1 MEQEKNKKKILLVDD
16 EPINH
21 KIVQFLMKAETEY
34 EILGADGG
42 RQALEILK
50 EQKVD
55 LVLLDIEMPDMN
67 GKEVLSKIRECYEIP
82 VAFVTAGEKA
92 DEEEEEME
100 PVPLTA
106 ASDTVRTA
114 KPAKPHAKIERI
126 QRETVTLDD
135 IDCVRRERA
144 ENPPHFR

>member
-92 DEEEEEME
+92 DEEEKELLKADGYLTKPFLPEELKGLIGRLLGKAF
-100 PVPLTA
+100 V
-106 ASDTVRTA
+106 
-114 KPAKPHAKIERI
+114 
-126 QRETVTLDD
+126 
-135 IDCVRRERA
+135 
-144 ENPPHFR
+144 

>member
-1 MEQEKNKKKILLVDD
+1 MEQEENKKKILLVDD

-21 KIVQFLMKAETEY
+21 KIVQFLMKAEAEY

-92 DEEEEEME
+92 DEEEEELLKADGY
-100 PVPLTA
+100 LT
-106 ASDTVRTA
+106 
-114 KPAKPHAKIERI
+114 KPFLPEELKGLIGRLLGKAF
-126 QRETVTLDD
+126 V
-135 IDCVRRERA
+135 
-144 ENPPHFR
+144 

>member
-67 GKEVLSKIRECYEIP
+67 GKEVFSKIRECYEIP

-92 DEEEEEME
+92 DEEEEELLKADGY
-100 PVPLTA
+100 LT
-106 ASDTVRTA
+106 
-114 KPAKPHAKIERI
+114 KPFLPEELKGLIGRLLGKAF
-126 QRETVTLDD
+126 V
-135 IDCVRRERA
+135 
-144 ENPPHFR
+144 

>member
-1 MEQEKNKKKILLVDD
+1 MEQEENKKKILLVDD

-21 KIVQFLMKAETEY
+21 KIVQFLMKAEAEY

-42 RQALEILK
+42 RQALEILR

-92 DEEEEEME
+92 DGYLTKPFLPEELKGLIGRLLGKAF
-100 PVPLTA
+100 V
-106 ASDTVRTA
+106 
-114 KPAKPHAKIERI
+114 
-126 QRETVTLDD
+126 
-135 IDCVRRERA
+135 
-144 ENPPHFR
+144 

>member
-92 DEEEEEME
+92 DEEEEELLK
-100 PVPLTA
+100 VDGYLT
-106 ASDTVRTA
+106 
-114 KPAKPHAKIERI
+114 KPFLPEELKGLICRLLGKAF
-126 QRETVTLDD
+126 V
-135 IDCVRRERA
+135 
-144 ENPPHFR
+144 

>member
-1 MEQEKNKKKILLVDD
+1 MEQDKNKKKILLVDD

-92 DEEEEEME
+92 DEEEEELLKADGY
-100 PVPLTA
+100 LT
-106 ASDTVRTA
+106 
-114 KPAKPHAKIERI
+114 KPFLPEELKGLICRLLGKAF
-126 QRETVTLDD
+126 V
-135 IDCVRRERA
+135 
-144 ENPPHFR
+144 

>member
-92 DEEEEEME
+92 DEEEEELLKADGY
-100 PVPLTA
+100 LT
-106 ASDTVRTA
+106 
-114 KPAKPHAKIERI
+114 KPFLPEELKGLIGRLLRKAF
-126 QRETVTLDD
+126 V
-135 IDCVRRERA
+135 
-144 ENPPHFR
+144 

>member
-42 RQALEILK
+42 RQALEILR

-92 DEEEEEME
+92 DEGVFQRGKKALAGQRNRGGLLSHM
-100 PVPLTA
+100 
-106 ASDTVRTA
+106 VREGRLHKAYGGRT
-114 KPAKPHAKIERI
+114 KKG
-126 QRETVTLDD
+126 
-135 IDCVRRERA
+135 
-144 ENPPHFR
+144 F

>member
-92 DEEEEEME
+92 DEEEEELLKADGY
-100 PVPLTA
+100 LT
-106 ASDTVRTA
+106 
-114 KPAKPHAKIERI
+114 KPFLPEELKGLICRLLGKAF
-126 QRETVTLDD
+126 V
-135 IDCVRRERA
+135 
-144 ENPPHFR
+144 

>member
-92 DEEEEEME
+92 DEEEEELLKADGY
-100 PVPLTA
+100 LT
-106 ASDTVRTA
+106 
-114 KPAKPHAKIERI
+114 KPFLPEKLKGLIGRLLGKAF
-126 QRETVTLDD
+126 V
-135 IDCVRRERA
+135 
-144 ENPPHFR
+144 

>member
-1 MEQEKNKKKILLVDD
+1 MEQEENKKKILLVDD

-21 KIVQFLMKAETEY
+21 KIVQCLMKAEAEY

-42 RQALEILK
+42 RQALESVRG
-50 EQKVD
+50 QKVD

-92 DEEEEEME
+92 DEEEEELLKADGY
-100 PVPLTA
+100 LT
-106 ASDTVRTA
+106 
-114 KPAKPHAKIERI
+114 KPFLPEELKGLIGRLLGKAF
-126 QRETVTLDD
+126 V
-135 IDCVRRERA
+135 
-144 ENPPHFR
+144 

>member
-21 KIVQFLMKAETEY
+21 KIVQFLMKVETEY

-42 RQALEILK
+42 RQALEILR

-92 DEEEEEME
+92 DEEEEELLKADGY
-100 PVPLTA
+100 LT
-106 ASDTVRTA
+106 
-114 KPAKPHAKIERI
+114 KPFLPEELKGLIGRLLGKAF
-126 QRETVTLDD
+126 V
-135 IDCVRRERA
+135 
-144 ENPPHFR
+144 

>member
-1 MEQEKNKKKILLVDD
+1 MEQEENKKKILLVDD
-16 EPINH
+16 EPINN
-21 KIVQFLMKAETEY
+21 KIVQFLMKAEAEY
-34 EILGADGG
+34 DILGADGG

-92 DEEEEEME
+92 DEEEEELLKADGY
-100 PVPLTA
+100 LT
-106 ASDTVRTA
+106 
-114 KPAKPHAKIERI
+114 KPFLPEELKGLIGRLLGKAF
-126 QRETVTLDD
+126 V
-135 IDCVRRERA
+135 
-144 ENPPHFR
+144 

>member
-1 MEQEKNKKKILLVDD
+1 MEQEENKKKILLVDD

-92 DEEEEEME
+92 DEEEEELLKADGY
-100 PVPLTA
+100 LT
-106 ASDTVRTA
+106 
-114 KPAKPHAKIERI
+114 KPFLPEELKGLIGRLLGKAF
-126 QRETVTLDD
+126 V
-135 IDCVRRERA
+135 
-144 ENPPHFR
+144 

>member
-1 MEQEKNKKKILLVDD
+1 
-16 EPINH
+16 
-21 KIVQFLMKAETEY
+21 MKAEAEY

-42 RQALEILK
+42 RQALEILR

-92 DEEEEEME
+92 DEEEEELLKADGY
-100 PVPLTA
+100 LT
-106 ASDTVRTA
+106 
-114 KPAKPHAKIERI
+114 KPFLPEELKGLIGRLLGKAF
-126 QRETVTLDD
+126 V
-135 IDCVRRERA
+135 
-144 ENPPHFR
+144 

>member
-42 RQALEILK
+42 RQALEILR

-92 DEEEEEME
+92 DEEEEELLKADGY
-100 PVPLTA
+100 LT
-106 ASDTVRTA
+106 
-114 KPAKPHAKIERI
+114 KPFLPEELKGLIGRLLGKAF
-126 QRETVTLDD
+126 V
-135 IDCVRRERA
+135 
-144 ENPPHFR
+144 

>member
-92 DEEEEEME
+92 DEEEEELLKADGY
-100 PVPLTA
+100 LT
-106 ASDTVRTA
+106 
-114 KPAKPHAKIERI
+114 KPFLPEELKGLIGRLLGKAF
-126 QRETVTLDD
+126 V
-135 IDCVRRERA
+135 
-144 ENPPHFR
+144 

>member
-42 RQALEILK
+42 KQALEILR

-92 DEEEEEME
+92 DEEEEELLKADGY
-100 PVPLTA
+100 LT
-106 ASDTVRTA
+106 
-114 KPAKPHAKIERI
+114 KPFLPEELKGLIGRLLGKAF
-126 QRETVTLDD
+126 V
-135 IDCVRRERA
+135 
-144 ENPPHFR
+144 

>member
-34 EILGADGG
+34 EILRADGG
-42 RQALEILK
+42 SQALEILR

-67 GKEVLSKIRECYEIP
+67 GREVLSKIRECHEVP
-82 VAFVTAGEKA
+82 VAFVTAGERA
-92 DEEEEEME
+92 DEEEEGLLKADGY
-100 PVPLTA
+100 LT
-106 ASDTVRTA
+106 
-114 KPAKPHAKIERI
+114 KPFLPEELKGLIGRLLGKAL
-126 QRETVTLDD
+126 V
-135 IDCVRRERA
+135 
-144 ENPPHFR
+144 

>member
-1 MEQEKNKKKILLVDD
+1 MEQEENKKKILLVDD
-16 EPINH
+16 EPINQ
-21 KIVQFLMKAETEY
+21 KIVQFLMKAEAEY

-42 RQALEILK
+42 RQALEILR

-92 DEEEEEME
+92 DEEEEELLKADGY
-100 PVPLTA
+100 LT
-106 ASDTVRTA
+106 
-114 KPAKPHAKIERI
+114 KPFLPEELKGLIGRLLGKAF
-126 QRETVTLDD
+126 V
-135 IDCVRRERA
+135 
-144 ENPPHFR
+144 

>member
-42 RQALEILK
+42 RQALEILR

-67 GKEVLSKIRECYEIP
+67 GKEVLSKIRECYGIP

-92 DEEEEEME
+92 DEEEEELLKADGY
-100 PVPLTA
+100 LT
-106 ASDTVRTA
+106 
-114 KPAKPHAKIERI
+114 KPFLPEELKGLIGRLLGKAF
-126 QRETVTLDD
+126 V
-135 IDCVRRERA
+135 
-144 ENPPHFR
+144 